1 MFSLAV
7 ICLLCFLVLPL
18 VGAAMSAWD
27 EEQDRKAT
35 AEFVEWQK
43 RRDDYDG
50 EL

>member
-7 ICLLCFLVLPL
+7 ICLLFFLVLPL
-18 VGAAMSAWD
+18 VGAAMNAWD
-27 EEQDRKAT
+27 EEQIRKET